1 MMISGEEKPNKDSS
15 LQANQSHI
23 DRWITEYVHVPASAT
38 WPTLQDSV
46 CKKTKKKNLKF

>member
-23 DRWITEYVHVPASAT
+23 DRWIMSMFLHQQLGQRFRILFAKR
-38 WPTLQDSV
+38 Q
-46 CKKTKKKNLKF
+46 KNLKF